1 MSSPIATRDTAGEGI
16 TFIYAESSVLPF
28 KYCYQDL
35 MNGDKTDMEYS
46 LAPAYDLI
54 RFWRSKVKVTV
65 GVRDVKRGQM
75 LEA

>member
-1 MSSPIATRDTAGEGI
+1 
-16 TFIYAESSVLPF
+16 
-28 KYCYQDL
+28 